1 MKFSRFLI
9 LFATLAVLNAC
20 APILEVIEGA
30 TSPQAEPLWTAQVS
44 RVEAYAG
51 LYQGEQGSA
60 TVQDGR
66 VLELELSNRAF
77 GGSDRFSDGSL
88 DSPPMRVSYSG
99 GGFFEGQATATFEGA
114 GISEYVFFIG
124 EGEPNLV
131 AENGFVTGSLRFTG
145 SDDVGQVMVVVV
157 ENIRVPY

>member
-1 MKFSRFLI
+1 MTRPIRFS
-9 LFATLAVLNAC
+9 VLLVLLVGC
-20 APILEVIEGA
+20 APVLEALEGA

-51 LYQGEQGSA
+51 LYQGEQGNA

-66 VLELELSNRAF
+66 VLELELSNLAF
-77 GGSDRFSDGSL
+77 SGFGRFSDSSL

-99 GGFFEGQATATFEGA
+99 GGFFEGQATATFEGG
-114 GISEYVFFIG
+114 GIANYVFFTG
-124 EGEPNLV
+124 TAEPNLV
-131 AENGFVTGSLRFTG
+131 AENGLVTGSLRFTG
-145 SDDVGQVMVVVV
+145 SDDVGQVLDVVV

>member
-1 MKFSRFLI
+1 MTRPIRFSI
-9 LFATLAVLNAC
+9 LFMLLVGC
-20 APILEVIEGA
+20 APVLEVLEGE
-30 TSPQAEPLWTAQVS
+30 SQSQAEPLWTAQVS

-60 TVQDGR
+60 TVQDGQ

-77 GGSDRFSDGSL
+77 GGSARFSNDSL
-88 DSPPMRVSYSG
+88 DSPPMRISYTG

-114 GISEYVFFIG
+114 GFSEYVFFIG
-124 EGEPNLV
+124 ETEPNLV
-131 AENGFVTGSLRFTG
+131 AENGLVTGSLRFTG
-145 SDDVGQVMVVVV
+145 SDDDGQLIDVVV

>member
-1 MKFSRFLI
+1 MIRYSAL
-9 LFATLAVLNAC
+9 LLLVLLLASC
-20 APILEVIEGA
+20 APVLEVLEGE
-30 TSPQAEPLWTAQVS
+30 SQSQADPLWTAQVS

-51 LYQGEQGSA
+51 TYQGEQGNA

-77 GGSDRFSDGSL
+77 LGSDRFSDGSL
-88 DSPPMRVSYSG
+88 DSPPMRISYSG

-114 GISEYVFFIG
+114 GFSNYVFFIG
-124 EGEPNLV
+124 EAEPNLV
-131 AENGFVTGSLRFTG
+131 AENGLVTGSLRFTG
-145 SDDVGQVMVVVV
+145 SDDVGQVMDVVV